1 MVDRLKDKIKQSPL
15 SLQPSSYFKFQVKR
29 LGDQTHDNLLAI
41 PGVSSGSLKNFGH
54 FSASLSDDGYVRI
67 KPEILAER

>member
-29 LGDQTHDNLLAI
+29 LGDQTHDNLLAL

-54 FSASLSDDGYVRI
+54 SSASLSDDGYFRI

>member
-1 MVDRLKDKIKQSPL
+1 MTGYRIKSSNLHPR
-15 SLQPSSYFKFQVKR
+15 SQPSSYFKFQVER

-41 PGVSSGSLKNFGH
+41 PGVSSGSLEKFGH
-54 FSASLSDDGYVRI
+54 FSASLSDDGYIRI